1 MPHTEIEEYGRD
13 ITALG
18 VTEASDSKKKKKM
31 DKCLKAKLVTN
42 VALEI
47 SRTDS

>member
-18 VTEASDSKKKKKM
+18 VIEASDSKKKKK

>member
-18 VTEASDSKKKKKM
+18 VTEASDSKKKKNGQMFKG
-31 DKCLKAKLVTN
+31 KTGYQCGTGNL
-42 VALEI
+42 
-47 SRTDS
+47 SY

>member
-18 VTEASDSKKKKKM
+18 VIEASDSKKKDGQMFKGKTGYQ
-31 DKCLKAKLVTN
+31 CGTGNL
-42 VALEI
+42 
-47 SRTDS
+47 SH